1 VIDMAENLLALPAPR
16 PMTATELG
24 NFLSKN
30 IYPLTSIHAKGK
42 KNYLDTMIDKLQSM
56 KEES

>member
-1 VIDMAENLLALPAPR
+1 
-16 PMTATELG
+16 MTATELG

>member
-1 VIDMAENLLALPAPR
+1 MSENLLALSAPK

-30 IYPLTSIHAKGK
+30 IYPLTSIHTKSK
-42 KNYLDTMIDKLQSM
+42 KNYLDAMIDKLQLM

>member
-1 VIDMAENLLALPAPR
+1 MAENLLALPVPR

-30 IYPLTSIHAKGK
+30 IYPLTSIHAKSE
-42 KNYLDTMIDKLQSM
+42 KNYLDTMINKLQLM